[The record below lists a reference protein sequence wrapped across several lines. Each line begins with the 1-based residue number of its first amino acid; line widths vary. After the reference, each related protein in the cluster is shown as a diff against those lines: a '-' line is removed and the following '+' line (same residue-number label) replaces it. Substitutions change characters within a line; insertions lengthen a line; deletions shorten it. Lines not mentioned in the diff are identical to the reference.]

1 MCFLF
6 NPEVLARDT
15 RIYRRFGGIFCLQEY
30 LLSAL

>member
-15 RIYRRFGGIFCLQEY
+15 KICRRFGGIFLQEY